1 MKRCPEC
8 LFIYPESDAR
18 CDFDN
23 TPLIVVDEAELDAA
37 TTKPKTASKQKRR
50 TTKNKPAS
58 AKPKRATKKRA
69 RRATALTAIVG
80 LFLGISAFGFYYRA
94 THRHDALTNGAN
106 ATQLQAAPITSA
118 QQIAASIPSSPS
130 PLPLA
135 SPSATVTPPI
145 SKPANDRI
153 ATAHSTSTLAPVST
167 SGPGMIKN
175 GKAVILLTAGSR
187 IAADEVWRTR
197 DGVWYRRDG
206 IVTLLKRG
214 QVKAIIN
221 Q

>member
-8 LFIYPESDAR
+8 LFIYPDADTH

-23 TPLIVVDEAELDAA
+23 TLLVVVDEAELDAA
-37 TTKPKTASKQKRR
+37 TAKPKTPTKQKRSS
-50 TTKNKPAS
+50 TKNKPAS
-58 AKPKRATKKRA
+58 TKPKQATKKRQ
-69 RRATALTAIVG
+69 RKITTLTAVVG
-80 LFLGISAFGFYYRA
+80 LFIGLSTFFVYYRSAHHHNTNTPNTAQTQA
-94 THRHDALTNGAN
+94 T
-106 ATQLQAAPITSA
+106 PIASA
-118 QQIAASIPSSPS
+118 QQIVASIPSPS
-130 PLPLA
+130 PLAIA
-135 SPSATVTPPI
+135 SPAPTAIPTQI
-145 SKPANDRI
+145 STNKPATDRI
-153 ATAHSTSTLAPVST
+153 ATAHTTTTANPIST

-175 GKAVILLTAGSR
+175 GKTVIVLTTGSK

>member
-8 LFIYPESDAR
+8 LFIYPDSDTR

-23 TPLIVVDEAELDAA
+23 TPLVVVDEAELEAA
-37 TTKPKTASKQKRR
+37 TTKAKPARKR
-50 TTKNKPAS
+50 KPAS
-58 AKPKRATKKRA
+58 KKRS
-69 RRATALTAIVG
+69 RKVTALTAVVG
-80 LFLGISAFGFYYRA
+80 LILGVAAFVVYYRL
-94 THRHDALTNGAN
+94 THR
-106 ATQLQAAPITSA
+106 TQHAAELQATPITSA
-118 QQIAASIPSSPS
+118 EQIAASIPFATSSLPAPSPS
-130 PLPLA
+130 PT
-135 SPSATVTPPI
+135 ATPTQPT
-145 SKPANDRI
+145 KPGNDRI
-153 ATAHSTSTLAPVST
+153 VTAHSTNTIAPVST

-175 GKAVILLTAGSR
+175 GKATILLTSGSK
-187 IAADEVWRTR
+187 ISADEVWRTR